1 MHSSLTEAVTTF
13 ALEKV
18 NFNGSL
24 GRSCSGGGDVT
35 RKTFFNVLQVF
46 QNRLYSVLL
55 FHPDVWVAAQ
65 ALRLSLLPGCGLEE
79 AKELK
84 ELKGW
89 FHLCGN
95 SVPSFQTLSRLS
107 PVTILTCKEEET
119 WSEHIKD

>member
-1 MHSSLTEAVTTF
+1 MYSKLTETVTTF

-24 GRSCSGGGDVT
+24 GRGYSGGEDVIRRT
-35 RKTFFNVLQVF
+35 SCNVLQMF
-46 QNRLYSVLL
+46 QNRLYSVLV
-55 FHPDVWVAAQ
+55 FHPDIWVAAQ
-65 ALRLSLLPGCGLEE
+65 VLRLSLLPGCGLEE

-95 SVPSFQTLSRLS
+95 SVHSFQTLS
-107 PVTILTCKEEET
+107 
-119 WSEHIKD
+119 